1 MFDAWRIAVSPKQL
15 QNFVKFGA
23 DEFGKDITQN
33 FKKSLT
39 TNFNFY
45 KFHARARV
53 TMTSL
58 INFGGKKMQSV
69 GEKDAFLQ
77 NTLPRNVITLN
88 KLSNFYM
95 AQ

>member
-1 MFDAWRIAVSPKQL
+1 MENRCMPKAIVELRQ
-15 QNFVKFGA
+15 FGA

-77 NTLPRNVITLN
+77 NALPRNVITLN
-88 KLSNFYM
+88 KLSNF
-95 AQ
+95 